1 MDFDLTEDQ
10 RAFQET
16 ARAFARE
23 RLLPYAGQWDQTR
36 HFPAEE
42 LRAAAGL
49 GFGAIYVDEAHGGT
63 GLSRLDAAL
72 IFEELAA
79 ADPSTAAFLSIHNM
93 VASMVSRFGNDDQ
106 RARFLPDII
115 AGRKFV
121 SYCLTEPG
129 SGSDAAALKTRAE
142 ATADGQ
148 YRVNGTKAF
157 ISGGGIA
164 DLYVTMLRTGDQSTG
179 DQSTGGQTARGIS
192 CLVAERGTPGLS
204 FGTPERKLGWN
215 SQPTAQV
222 IFEDCLVPQA
232 NRLGAEG
239 EGFRF
244 AMMGLDGGRINIAAC
259 SLGGARACLEAALAY
274 VRERRAFGR
283 RLADFQALQFKL
295 ADMAT
300 ELEAARLMV
309 HRAAVALDNGAT
321 DATLRCAMAKRFATD
336 ICFRIC
342 DEALQLHG
350 GYGYIADYQVERYLR
365 DLRVHRIL
373 EGTNEIMRVIIAR
386 KLLEDA

>member
-1 MDFDLTEDQ
+1 MDFDLSEDQ
-10 RAFQET
+10 RAFQAT
-16 ARAFARE
+16 ARAFAQE
-23 RLLPYAGQWDQTR
+23 RLRPLAGLWDETR

-42 LRAAAGL
+42 LRAAAEL
-49 GFGAIYVDEAHGGT
+49 GFGGIYVPEAQGGT

-79 ADPSTAAFLSIHNM
+79 ACPSTAAFLTIHNM
-93 VASMVSRFGNDDQ
+93 VAGMIARFGNEEQ
-106 RARFLPDII
+106 RARWLPDVL

-142 ATADGQ
+142 AVEGGN

-157 ISGGGIA
+157 ISGSGIA
-164 DLYVTMLRTGDQSTG
+164 DLYVTMLRTGDDG
-179 DQSTGGQTARGIS
+179 ARGIS

-204 FGTPERKLGWN
+204 FGKPERKLGWN

-232 NRLGAEG
+232 NRLGDEG

-274 VRERRAFGR
+274 VQERRAFGR
-283 RLADFQALQFKL
+283 KLADFQALQFKL

-309 HRAAVALDNGAT
+309 HRAAVALDTGAA
-321 DATLRCAMAKRFATD
+321 DATLRCAMAKRYATD

-350 GYGYIADYQVERYLR
+350 GYGYIAEYQVERYLR

-386 KLLEDA
+386 KLLEAA

>member
-16 ARAFARE
+16 ARAFAAS
-23 RLLPYAGQWDQTR
+23 RLAPNAGKWDAER
-36 HFPAEE
+36 HFPAAE
-42 LRAAAGL
+42 LREAAAL
-49 GFGAIYVDEAHGGT
+49 GFAGLYVDEAHGGT

-72 IFEELAA
+72 VFEELAHA
-79 ADPSTAAFLSIHNM
+79 CPSTTAFLTIHNM
-93 VASMVSRFGNDDQ
+93 VAWMIARCGNQEQ
-106 RARFLPDII
+106 RDRWLPRVLT
-115 AGRKFV
+115 GELFV

-129 SGSDAAALKTRAE
+129 SGSDAAALKTRAQD
-142 ATADGQ
+142 TGDGA
-148 YRVNGTKAF
+148 YLVNGTKAF
-157 ISGGGIA
+157 ISGGGIS
-164 DLYVTMLRTGDQSTG
+164 DLYVTMVRTGADSP
-179 DQSTGGQTARGIS
+179 RGIS
-192 CLVAERGTPGLS
+192 CLVAEKGMPGLS
-204 FGTPERKLGWN
+204 FGAPENKMGWN

-222 IFEDCLVPQA
+222 IFDDVRVPHE
-232 NRLGAEG
+232 NRLGQEG

-259 SLGGARACLEAALAY
+259 SLGGARACLEAAKAY
-274 VRERRAFGR
+274 VQERRAFGST
-283 RLADFQALQFKL
+283 LSEFQALQFKL

-309 HRAAVALDNGAT
+309 HRAAVALDNRAP
-321 DATLRCAMAKRFATD
+321 DATMRCAMAKRYATD
-336 ICFRIC
+336 ACFRIV

-350 GYGYIADYQVERYLR
+350 GYGYIREYGMERYLR

-386 KLLEDA
+386 KLLEAA